1 MQKLTKTFTSQ
12 HGKICKSSL
21 QKSASKSMKANSESL
36 SVNLM
41 TYWKLFNHLHM
52 LNSFGW
58 CVVGTLSKKE
68 RVKHDSKSI
77 FKFLEENSSQPG
89 RKFTAK
95 TL

>member
-41 TYWKLFNHLHM
+41 TY
-52 LNSFGW
+52 
-58 CVVGTLSKKE
+58 
-68 RVKHDSKSI
+68 
-77 FKFLEENSSQPG
+77 
-89 RKFTAK
+89 
-95 TL
+95 